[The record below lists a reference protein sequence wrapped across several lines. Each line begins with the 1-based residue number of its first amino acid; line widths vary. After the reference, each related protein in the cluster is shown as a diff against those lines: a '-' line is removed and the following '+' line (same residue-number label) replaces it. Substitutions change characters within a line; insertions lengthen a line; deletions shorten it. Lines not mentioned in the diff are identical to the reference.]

1 MDKLRRIFEVLM
13 DEGVADGKDFEEF
26 ERAAAFAARDE
37 KTLPFISV
45 EGRACTG
52 DGLTRLIDQW
62 RRRPKT
68 TGKIIEERA
77 LAIMAE
83 DARMTFDRALGEV
96 ERADPVLVKRWRDER
111 PVVREE
117 EITDLREE
125 R

>member
-1 MDKLRRIFEVLM
+1 MDKLEKIFELLM
-13 DEGVADGKDFEEF
+13 DEGVADGKDFEQF
-26 ERAAAFAARDE
+26 EREAAFAARDA

-52 DGLTRLIDQW
+52 DGLSRLVDQW

-68 TGKIIEERA
+68 PGKIIEERA
-77 LAIMAE
+77 LALMAE

-96 ERADPVLVKRWRDER
+96 ELADPGLVKRWRDER
-111 PVVREE
+111 PVVRDE